1 MTVTGARL
9 AGGGRCPVLAALY
22 RMRLIALERLGVL
35 FVCCLFLSCI
45 YISCLG
51 GEIGVSVGGDF
62 IRNRRF
68 ALVFS
73 VFSVGAKKP
82 EIGVSVGCIGV

>member
-35 FVCCLFLSCI
+35 FVVCFLFI
-45 YISCLG
+45 
-51 GEIGVSVGGDF
+51 
-62 IRNRRF
+62 
-68 ALVFS
+68 
-73 VFSVGAKKP
+73 
-82 EIGVSVGCIGV
+82 